1 MADEKSRTDTVKE
14 NLDALIEKYGP
25 EAWPQI
31 TALCLEEI
39 MISTAMLVDGQ
50 S

>member
-1 MADEKSRTDTVKE
+1 MADEKTRTDIVEEKLE
-14 NLDALIEKYGP
+14 ALIEKYGP